1 MAASVAIGVV
11 ACQQVE
17 VCLDQS
23 EGEHCG
29 DWSPPIRA
37 HLSVL
42 GGHEH
47 VDEGV
52 GAGAEVDQDV
62 AQQEPEVV

>member
-1 MAASVAIGVV
+1 MSFNSCILQYNLPHYIFSQEMAASVAIGVV

-29 DWSPPIRA
+29 HVTGLLQSE
-37 HLSVL
+37 LTCLYSV
-42 GGHEH
+42 
-47 VDEGV
+47 DMST
-52 GAGAEVDQDV
+52 
-62 AQQEPEVV
+62 

>member
-1 MAASVAIGVV
+1 MWSRD
-11 ACQQVE
+11 
-17 VCLDQS
+17 L
-23 EGEHCG
+23 
-29 DWSPPIRA
+29 SPPIRA